1 MSSARLSAD
10 GRANAPKKTP
20 EYIKSRKARIL
31 KGMKKQIRL
40 KSAALCSVVVLSPLL
55 FNAASLGGLK
65 DIAEP
70 YLGTYECEQ
79 IFVGDEEK
87 TDKFDYVR
95 LELKPKG
102 EMKLFFKEK
111 GGLKSEAEARY
122 TYDTEKNVLT
132 IYANVAGAEKKK
144 QFPVKK
150 GTIDVSVRYGG
161 KMLMMK
167 FVQK

>member
-1 MSSARLSAD
+1 MFGRRAFPAPLQRSLL
-10 GRANAPKKTP
+10 GRAQGHRRA
-20 EYIKSRKARIL
+20 
-31 KGMKKQIRL
+31 
-40 KSAALCSVVVLSPLL
+40 
-55 FNAASLGGLK
+55 
-65 DIAEP
+65 

>member
-1 MSSARLSAD
+1 
-10 GRANAPKKTP
+10 
-20 EYIKSRKARIL
+20 
-31 KGMKKQIRL
+31 MKKQIRL
-40 KSAALCSVVVLSPLL
+40 KSGALCSAVVLSPLL